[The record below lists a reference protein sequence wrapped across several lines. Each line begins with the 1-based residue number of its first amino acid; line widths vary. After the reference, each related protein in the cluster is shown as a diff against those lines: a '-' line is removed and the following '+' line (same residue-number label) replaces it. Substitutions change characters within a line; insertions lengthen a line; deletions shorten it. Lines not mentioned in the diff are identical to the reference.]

1 MRPLILILL
10 LVACQAIGQTEKEP
24 KSASRLGYA
33 FCKQPN
39 DKSVPVYLT
48 DCSASSSEDA
58 SCGEEFEIAERHGP
72 WLKIRLAGGA
82 VRYLEASSVSLDKGK
97 YTSVDSATDV
107 PDKGAPECDAQDPQ
121 PTRRQPPHVVYTP
134 DPEYSL
140 SARKKKIQGI
150 VVVSL
155 TVDIAGQPRDLRV
168 ERKLDRELDEAAID
182 AVRQWKFEPATQ
194 DGRPVEV
201 RVNVEVA
208 FHLYK

>member
-1 MRPLILILL
+1 
-10 LVACQAIGQTEKEP
+10 
-24 KSASRLGYA
+24 
-33 FCKQPN
+33 
-39 DKSVPVYLT
+39 
-48 DCSASSSEDA
+48 
-58 SCGEEFEIAERHGP
+58 
-72 WLKIRLAGGA
+72 
-82 VRYLEASSVSLDKGK
+82 
-97 YTSVDSATDV
+97 
-107 PDKGAPECDAQDPQ
+107 
-121 PTRRQPPHVVYTP
+121 VYTP